1 MQQDALPPAYD
12 PKAVGKKWYDKWE
25 QAGYFHA
32 DAEPGKPRYC
42 ITIPPPNVTGSLHMG
57 HALQHAI
64 HDALVRFRRMQGLNT
79 LCLPGMDHAGI
90 ATQMVVEKEL
100 ARQGITRQQLGRE
113 AFVERVWEWKRQY
126 GGEILRQ
133 LRALGCS
140 YDWRREVF
148 TLDESYSKAV
158 LTAFVCLHEKG
169 MVYRGQRV
177 INWCPRCL
185 TAVSDLEVRPREH
198 EGHLWYIHYPLVDGS
213 GRVTVATTRPETML
227 GDQAVAVHP
236 DDERYKAL
244 VGKSVY
250 LPLTGY
256 ARTDGAI
263 GREIPIIQSERVD
276 PHFAYGALKITP
288 VHDAVDFEI
297 LEVHGMGIGGVA
309 PLEPYHRASEEQM
322 EALYPWGRVIGKD
335 GRMTQN
341 AGPYE
346 GMDRFEAREKI
357 VQDLQEGGYLEKIEP
372 YTHPLPHCDRCN
384 TVIEPLLSEQWF
396 VSMKVLAE
404 PAITVIKEGRVKYVP
419 DRFARLTIEWL
430 ENIRDWCISRQ
441 LWWGH
446 RIPAWKCR
454 KCTEWT
460 VSLQPPAKCC
470 KEWCGGTELEQD
482 PDVLDTWFSSA
493 LWPFAVL
500 GWPEQTADLNY
511 FYPTDIL
518 ITDRMI
524 LYLWVARMIFC
535 GLEFRPRHRD
545 DANDPDDKH
554 RDEDLPFREVLVHPT
569 VMTSEGKRMSRTLG
583 TGVDPMELLEKYG
596 ADAVRFGLL
605 ATCGTDQDVR
615 FSEEKIQA
623 ARAFCTKIW
632 NAARL
637 VLSNLG
643 DSEQA
648 YREPPRPDES
658 HSLAERW
665 ILSRLDAAVADVAA
679 ALDGYRF
686 DEAARRLHEFF
697 WAEFCD
703 WYLEMAKPAFRSTGA
718 EAQRARHV
726 AVWVL
731 RNALQ
736 LMHPFMPFISEE
748 LWHALPHDGQSIMI
762 SQWPVPLAISDE
774 RAEGDFSVLRIFTTA
789 ARRHK
794 QSRGLAADAPA
805 EMLIATRSAR
815 LRQVVEDNLDAWKTL
830 PGIKAQSAVVQQD
843 EPDGEWGPRGGIAWR
858 DMALGGAE
866 ETAERLEGPSVGI
879 KWGDLAGVRWEDL
892 GGSIYIRGVVSAAE
906 MHARRQRLERERAD
920 IEAELARLRAR
931 LSSAQFLEKAPAD
944 VAEKTRRR
952 EQELAARLAAL
963 QKEM

>member
-1 MQQDALPPAYD
+1 MHQDALPPAYD
-12 PKAVGKKWYDKWE
+12 PKAAEQKWYSKWE
-25 QAGYFHA
+25 QAGYFRA

-57 HALQHAI
+57 HALQHSI

-90 ATQMVVEKEL
+90 ATQMEVEKEL
-100 ARQGITRQQLGRE
+100 ARQGMTRQQLGRE
-113 AFVERVWEWKRQY
+113 AFIERVWEWKRHY
-126 GGEILRQ
+126 GGEILWR

-140 YDWRREVF
+140 YDWRREIF
-148 TLDESYSKAV
+148 TLDEHYARAV
-158 LTAFVCLHEKG
+158 LTAFVRLHERG
-169 MVYRGQRV
+169 LIYRGWRV

-185 TAVSDLEVRPREH
+185 TAVSDLEVRLRDH
-198 EGHLWYIHYPLVDGS
+198 EGHFWYIRYPLTDGS
-213 GRVTVATTRPETML
+213 GHVTVATTRPETML

-263 GREIPIIQSERVD
+263 GREIEIIRSERVD
-276 PHFAYGALKITP
+276 PNLAYGALKITP
-288 VHDAVDFEI
+288 VHDEADFEI
-297 LEVHGMGIGGVA
+297 LELHAMEIGGVA
-309 PLEPYHRASEEQM
+309 ALQPYHRASEEQM

-335 GRMTQN
+335 GRMTEK
-341 AGPYE
+341 AGPYA
-346 GMDRFEAREKI
+346 GLDRFEAREK
-357 VQDLQEGGYLEKIEP
+357 VVEDLRKGGYLEKIEP

-396 VSMKVLAE
+396 VKMQPLAG
-404 PAITVIKEGRVKYVP
+404 PAIDVIRSARVKYVP

-446 RIPAWKCR
+446 RIPAWKCK
-454 KCTEWT
+454 KCSEWT
-460 VSLQPPAKCC
+460 VSMDTPAKCC
-470 KEWCGGTELEQD
+470 KPSCGHAELEQD

-500 GWPEQTADLNY
+500 GWPQKTADLDY

-535 GLEFRPRHRD
+535 GLEFLPEHRD
-545 DANDPDDKH
+545 NG
-554 RDEDLPFREVLVHPT
+554 LPFWEVLVHPT

-583 TGVDPMELLEKYG
+583 TGVDPMELLDKYG

-605 ATCGTDQDVR
+605 AMCGTDQDVR

-637 VLSNLG
+637 VLSNLS

-648 YREPPRPDES
+648 YREPPQPDES
-658 HSLAERW
+658 YSLAERW
-665 ILSRLDAAVADVAA
+665 ILSRLDSAIADITA
-679 ALDGYRF
+679 ALQGYRF

-703 WYLEMAKPAFRSTGA
+703 WYLEMAKPAFRTSGA
-718 EAQRARHV
+718 EAQRAHHV
-726 AVWVL
+726 ASWVL
-731 RNALQ
+731 RTALQ
-736 LMHPFMPFISEE
+736 LIHPFMPFISEE
-748 LWHALPHDGQSIMI
+748 LWQALPHDGDSVMI
-762 SQWPVPLAISDE
+762 SQWPVPLGISDE
-774 RAEGDFSVLRIFTTA
+774 RAVADFSVLRIFTTA
-789 ARRHK
+789 TRRHK

-815 LRQVVEDNLDAWKTL
+815 LRQVLEDNLVAWKTL
-830 PGIKAQSAVVQQD
+830 PGIKAQSVIVQQD
-843 EPDGEWGPRGGIAWR
+843 EPGDEWGPRGEI
-858 DMALGGAE
+858 
-866 ETAERLEGPSVGI
+866 TAA
-879 KWGDLAGVRWEDL
+879 D
-892 GGSIYIRGVVSAAE
+892 AAE
-906 MHARRQRLERERAD
+906 ASGGELTGVTLLDFAAGIYVRGAVSDAEIQARRQRLDRERAD

-931 LSSAQFLEKAPAD
+931 LASPQFLSKAPAD
-944 VAEKTRRR
+944 VVEKTCRR
-952 EQELAARLAAL
+952 EQELAARLEAL
-963 QKEM
+963 QKET

>member
-1 MQQDALPPAYD
+1 MQGSALPAAYD
-12 PKAVGKKWYDKWE
+12 PKAVEKKWYEKWE
-25 QAGYFHA
+25 QAGYFNA
-32 DAEPGKPRYC
+32 GVRPGEPRYC

-64 HDALVRFRRMQGLNT
+64 HDALVRFKRMQGLNT

-113 AFVERVWEWKRQY
+113 AFVDKVWEWKRQY

-140 YDWRREVF
+140 YDWRREIF
-148 TLDESYSKAV
+148 TLDEHYARAV
-158 LTAFVCLHEKG
+158 LTAFVRLHERG
-169 MVYRGQRV
+169 LIYRGQRV

-185 TAVSDLEVRPREH
+185 TAVSDLEVRPRDH

-244 VGKSVY
+244 VGKKVC

-263 GREIPIIQSERVD
+263 GREIPIIADEAVD
-276 PHFAYGALKITP
+276 PKFAYGALKVTP
-288 VHDAVDFEI
+288 VHDAVDFDIAQRHEREMPSPVALPPGHRPAPGADRAE
-297 LEVHGMGIGGVA
+297 LEVYA
-309 PLEPYHRASEEQM
+309 
-322 EALYPWGRVIGKD
+322 WGRVIGKD
-335 GRMTQN
+335 GRMTAE
-341 AGPYE
+341 AGPYQ
-346 GMDRFEAREKI
+346 GMDRFEARER
-357 VQDLQEGGYLEKIEP
+357 VVEDLKKGGYLEKIEP

-396 VSMKVLAE
+396 VKMGDLARGAVK
-404 PAITVIKEGRVKYVP
+404 AIESGGVRYVP

-446 RIPAWKCR
+446 RIPAWKCEECR
-454 KCTEWT
+454 EWT
-460 VSLQPPAKCC
+460 VSLEPPKRCSSPS
-470 KEWCGGTELEQD
+470 CGRRKLEQD

-500 GWPEQTADLNY
+500 GWPEKTADLGY

-535 GLEFRPRHRD
+535 GLELLDGP
-545 DANDPDDKH
+545 
-554 RDEDLPFREVLVHPT
+554 EDSRLPFREVLVHPT
-569 VMTSEGKRMSRTLG
+569 ILNREGKRMSRTLG

-596 ADAVRFGLL
+596 ADAVRYGLL
-605 ATCGTDQDVR
+605 AMCGTDQDVR

-637 VLSNLG
+637 VLSHLIG
-643 DSEQA
+643 SA
-648 YREPPRPDES
+648 GSYSEPPSVDASSP
-658 HSLAERW
+658 LAERW
-665 ILSRLDAAVADVAA
+665 ILSRLDSAIADIRA
-679 ALDGYRF
+679 ALEGYRF

-703 WYLEMAKPAFRSTGA
+703 WYLEMAKPDFRGA
-718 EAQRARHV
+718 GPEAERARHV
-726 AVWVL
+726 AVWCL
-731 RNALQ
+731 RCSLQ
-736 LMHPFMPFISEE
+736 LIHPFMPFISEE
-748 LWHALPHDGQSIMI
+748 LWQALPREGESMMI
-762 SQWPVPLAISDE
+762 SRWPQPLGMSDPA
-774 RAEGDFSVLRIFTTA
+774 AEEDLSMLRIFTTA

-805 EMLIATRSAR
+805 EMLIATPSQR
-815 LRQVVEDNLDAWKTL
+815 LQQLLKRNLAAWKTL
-830 PGIKAQSAVVQQD
+830 PGIKAQSAVVQHA
-843 EPDGEWGPRGGIAWR
+843 EPDGAWGPRGEITAA
-858 DMALGGAE
+858 DAMQTAGGE
-866 ETAERLEGPSVGI
+866 LPSVTLSDFAAGI
-879 KWGDLAGVRWEDL
+879 YVR
-892 GGSIYIRGVVSAAE
+892 GAVSDGE
-906 MHARRQRLERERAD
+906 IQARRQRLERELAQV
-920 IEAELARLRAR
+920 EAELERLRTR
-931 LSSAQFLEKAPAD
+931 LASAQFREKAPAD
-944 VAEKTRRR
+944 VVEKTQRR

>member
-1 MQQDALPPAYD
+1 MQGSALPAAYD
-12 PKAVGKKWYDKWE
+12 PKAVEQKWYGRWE
-25 QAGYFHA
+25 QAGYFNA
-32 DAEPGKPRYC
+32 DVRPGQPRYC

-64 HDALVRFRRMQGLNT
+64 HDALVRFKRMQGFNT

-100 ARQGITRQQLGRE
+100 ARQGISRQQLGRE
-113 AFVERVWEWKRQY
+113 AFIERVWEWKRQY

-140 YDWRREVF
+140 YDWRREIF
-148 TLDESYSKAV
+148 TLDESYANAV
-158 LTAFVCLHEKG
+158 LTAFVRLHERG
-169 MVYRGQRV
+169 LIYRGQRV

-185 TAVSDLEVRPREH
+185 TAVSDLEVRPRDH
-198 EGHLWYIHYPLVDGS
+198 EGHLWYIRYPLVDGS

-227 GDQAVAVHP
+227 GDQAVAVYP

-244 VGKSVY
+244 VGKKVY

-263 GREIPIIQSERVD
+263 GREIPIIADEAAD
-276 PHFAYGALKITP
+276 PKFAYGALKVTP
-288 VHDAVDFEI
+288 VHDGIDFDIAQRHER
-297 LEVHGMGIGGVA
+297 EMPSPVA
-309 PLEPYHRASEEQM
+309 LSPGHRAAPGADRAESEV
-322 EALYPWGRVIGKD
+322 YGWGRVIGKD
-335 GRMTQN
+335 GRMTAE
-341 AGPYE
+341 AGPYQ
-346 GMDRFEAREKI
+346 GMDRFEAREK
-357 VQDLQEGGYLEKIEP
+357 VVSDLREGGYLEKIEP

-384 TVIEPLLSEQWF
+384 TIIEPLLSEQWF
-396 VSMKVLAE
+396 VKMEALAQ
-404 PAITVIKEGRVKYVP
+404 PAIEVIKEGRVKYTP
-419 DRFARLTIEWL
+419 ARFARLTVEWL
-430 ENIRDWCISRQ
+430 DNIRDWCISRQ

-446 RIPAWKCR
+446 RIPAWKCEECR
-454 KCTEWT
+454 EWT
-460 VSLQPPAKCC
+460 VSLEPPKRCSNPS
-470 KEWCGGTELEQD
+470 CGRRKLEQD

-500 GWPEQTADLNY
+500 GWPEKTADLGY

-535 GLEFRPRHRD
+535 GLEFL
-545 DANDPDDKH
+545 PDHHDKG
-554 RDEDLPFREVLVHPT
+554 LPFWEVLVHPT

-596 ADAVRFGLL
+596 ADAVRYGLL
-605 ATCGTDQDVR
+605 AMCGTDQDVR

-637 VLSNLG
+637 VLSHLIG
-643 DSEQA
+643 SA
-648 YREPPRPDES
+648 GSYSEPPSVDASSP
-658 HSLAERW
+658 LAERW
-665 ILSRLDAAVADVAA
+665 ILSRLDSAIADIRA
-679 ALDGYRF
+679 ALEGHRF

-703 WYLEMAKPAFRSTGA
+703 WYLEMAKPSFRASVA
-718 EAQRARHV
+718 EAERARHV

-731 RNALQ
+731 RAALQ
-736 LMHPFMPFISEE
+736 LIHPFMLFISEE
-748 LWHALPHDGQSIMI
+748 LWQALPHEGESIMI
-762 SQWPVPLAISDE
+762 SRWPKPLGMSDPA
-774 RAEGDFSVLRIFTTA
+774 AEEDFSMLRIFTTA

-805 EMLIATRSAR
+805 EMLIATPSQR
-815 LRQVVEDNLDAWKTL
+815 LQQVLESNLAAWKTL
-830 PGIKAQSAVVQQD
+830 PGIKAQSAVVQHA
-843 EPDGEWGPRGGIAWR
+843 EPDGAWGPRGEITAA
-858 DMALGGAE
+858 DAAQASGGE
-866 ETAERLEGPSVGI
+866 LPSVTLADFAAGI
-879 KWGDLAGVRWEDL
+879 YVR
-892 GGSIYIRGVVSAAE
+892 GAVSEGE
-906 MHARRQRLERERAD
+906 MQARRQRLERELAQV
-920 IEAELARLRAR
+920 EAELERLRTR
-931 LSSAQFLEKAPAD
+931 LTSAQFREKAPAD
-944 VAEKTRRR
+944 VVEKTQRR

>member
-1 MQQDALPPAYD
+1 
-12 PKAVGKKWYDKWE
+12 
-25 QAGYFHA
+25 
-32 DAEPGKPRYC
+32 
-42 ITIPPPNVTGSLHMG
+42 
-57 HALQHAI
+57 
-64 HDALVRFRRMQGLNT
+64 
-79 LCLPGMDHAGI
+79 MDHAGI

-100 ARQGITRQQLGRE
+100 ARQGITRQRLGRE
-113 AFVERVWEWKRQY
+113 AFVEKAWAWKRQY
-126 GGEILRQ
+126 GGEILHQ

-140 YDWRREVF
+140 YDWRREIF
-148 TLDESYSKAV
+148 TLDEHYARAV
-158 LTAFVCLHEKG
+158 LTAFVRLHERG
-169 MVYRGQRV
+169 LIYRGQRV

-185 TAVSDLEVRPREH
+185 TAVSDLEVRPRDH
-198 EGHLWYIHYPLVDGS
+198 EGHLWYIHYRLVDGS

-244 VGKSVY
+244 VGKNVF

-256 ARTDGAI
+256 AGADGAI

-297 LEVHGMGIGGVA
+297 LELRRSEVGGVGRVEVH
-309 PLEPYHRASEEQM
+309 LEASEEQV
-322 EALYPWGRVIGKD
+322 EREYPWGRVIGKD
-335 GRMTQN
+335 GRMTEN
-341 AGPYE
+341 AGPYA
-346 GMDRFEAREKI
+346 GLDRFEARER
-357 VQDLQEGGYLEKIEP
+357 VVEDLKKGGYLEKIEP

-396 VSMKVLAE
+396 VKMGALARGAVK
-404 PAITVIKEGRVKYVP
+404 AIESGGVRYVP

-446 RIPAWKCR
+446 RIPAWKCQ
-454 KCTEWT
+454 KCREWT
-460 VSLQPPAKCC
+460 VSLQQPTKCS
-470 KEWCGGTELEQD
+470 KCGHAQLEQD
-482 PDVLDTWFSSA
+482 SDVLDTWFSSA

-500 GWPEQTADLNY
+500 GWPEKTDDLDY

-535 GLEFRPRHRD
+535 GLEFLPERG
-545 DANDPDDKH
+545 DAG
-554 RDEDLPFREVLVHPT
+554 LPFGQVLVHPT

-596 ADAVRFGLL
+596 ADAVRYGLL
-605 ATCGTDQDVR
+605 AMCGTDQDVR

-637 VLSNLG
+637 VLSHLIG
-643 DSEQA
+643 SA
-648 YREPPRPDES
+648 GSYSEPPSVDASSP
-658 HSLAERW
+658 LAERW
-665 ILSRLDAAVADVAA
+665 ILSRLDSAIADIRA
-679 ALDGYRF
+679 ALEGYRF

-703 WYLEMAKPAFRSTGA
+703 WYLEMAKPDFRGA
-718 EAQRARHV
+718 GPEAERARHV
-726 AVWVL
+726 AVWCL
-731 RNALQ
+731 RCSLQ
-736 LMHPFMPFISEE
+736 LIHPFMPFISEE
-748 LWHALPHDGQSIMI
+748 LWQALPHEGESIMI
-762 SQWPVPLAISDE
+762 SRWPQPLGMSDPA
-774 RAEGDFSVLRIFTTA
+774 AEEDLSMLRIFTTA

-805 EMLIATRSAR
+805 EMLIATPSQR
-815 LRQVVEDNLDAWKTL
+815 LQQVLKRNLAAWKTL
-830 PGIKAQSAVVQQD
+830 PGIKAQSIAVQQE
-843 EPDGEWGPRGGIAWR
+843 EPPTDWGDAGGITWQ
-858 DMALGGAE
+858 DM
-866 ETAERLEGPSVGI
+866 VGVEWQELRGT
-879 KWGDLAGVRWEDL
+879 KWKDLGVR
-892 GGSIYIRGVVSAAE
+892 IYVRGMVSEAE
-906 MHARRQRLERERAD
+906 VQARRQRLERELAQV
-920 IEAELARLRAR
+920 EAELERLRTR
-931 LSSAQFLEKAPAD
+931 LASAQFREKAPAD
-944 VAEKTRRR
+944 VVQKTQRR

>member
-12 PKAVGKKWYDKWE
+12 PKAVEKKWYEKWE

-64 HDALVRFRRMQGLNT
+64 HDALVRFKRMQGLNT

-113 AFVERVWEWKRQY
+113 AFVEKVWEWKRQY

-148 TLDESYSKAV
+148 TLDPPYEKAV
-158 LTAFVCLHEKG
+158 RRAFVRLYQDYAI
-169 MVYRGQRV
+169 YRGQRV

-198 EGHLWYIHYPLVDGS
+198 EGHLWYIHYPLADGS
-213 GRVTVATTRPETML
+213 GKVTVATTRPETML

-244 VGKSVY
+244 VGKHVY

-263 GREIPIIQSERVD
+263 GREIPIIGDEAVD
-276 PHFAYGALKITP
+276 PDFAYGALKITP
-288 VHDAVDFEI
+288 VHDAVDFDII
-297 LEVHGMGIGGVA
+297 LTIYPEFAGIPELPPG
-309 PLEPYHRASEEQM
+309 HRVPPAMDSEEPGD
-322 EALYPWGRVIGKD
+322 PWPWARVIGKD
-335 GRMTQN
+335 GRMTVN
-341 AGPYE
+341 AGPYA
-346 GMDRFEAREKI
+346 GLDRFEARGRV

-404 PAITVIKEGRVKYVP
+404 PAITVIKEGRVKYTP
-419 DRFARLTIEWL
+419 DRFARLSIEWL

-446 RIPAWKCR
+446 RIPAWKCK
-454 KCTEWT
+454 KCEEWT
-460 VSLQPPAKCC
+460 VDEESPAHCSA
-470 KEWCGGTELEQD
+470 CGGTELEQD

-500 GWPEQTADLNY
+500 GWPDKTADLDY

-535 GLEFRPRHRD
+535 GLEFLPGHRD
-545 DANDPDDKH
+545 NG
-554 RDEDLPFREVLVHPT
+554 LPFREVLVHPT

-583 TGVDPMELLEKYG
+583 TGVDPMELLDKYG

-605 ATCGTDQDVR
+605 AMCGTDQDVR

-637 VLSNLG
+637 VLSSLG

-658 HSLAERW
+658 YSLAERW
-665 ILSRLDAAVADVAA
+665 ILSRLDAAVADVTA
-679 ALDGYRF
+679 ALGGYRF

-703 WYLEMAKPAFRSTGA
+703 WYLEMAKPAFRASGA
-718 EAQRARHV
+718 EAERARQV
-726 AVWVL
+726 AIWVL
-731 RNALQ
+731 RTALQ
-736 LMHPFMPFISEE
+736 LIHPFMPFISEE
-748 LWHALPHDGQSIMI
+748 LWHALPHDGQSIMA
-762 SQWPVPLAISDE
+762 SEWPGPSGFTDQ
-774 RAEGDFSVLRIFTTA
+774 RAEEDFSILRIFTTA

-805 EMLIATRSAR
+805 EMLIATRSHR
-815 LRQVVEDNLDAWKTL
+815 LQQVLEQNLASWKTL
-830 PGIKAQSAVVQQD
+830 PGIKAQSVVVQRD
-843 EPDGEWGPRGGIAWR
+843 EPGDEWGPRGEITAA
-858 DMALGGAE
+858 DAALTSTGE
-866 ETAERLEGPSVGI
+866 VPSVTFSDFAAGI
-879 KWGDLAGVRWEDL
+879 YVR
-892 GGSIYIRGVVSAAE
+892 GAVSDAE
-906 MHARRQRLERERAD
+906 IQARRQRLERERAD

-931 LSSAQFLEKAPAD
+931 LASPQFREKAPAD
-944 VAEKTRRR
+944 VVEKNRRR
-952 EQELAARLAAL
+952 EQELASRLAAL